1 MSNPSDPILRVLRL
15 LTVLVA
21 VMVLL
26 AMYVVLCEPHLD
38 FLFASNSGAQTC
50 DPALPD
56 ETQCEPGEWC
66 MHEVCTPRED
76 MCVAQRGEQC
86 QDCECV
92 VGLKCGPDLRCHPE
106 DEASSAPTCDDPAV
120 RAAIARL
127 TTACRARKRSV
138 EEQAE
143 AGCSP
148 DEWRKLL
155 AENAEVGD
163 LLAAFPDRFAV
174 YFPVNEPR
182 RGKRWPGAAQ
192 SDIIRQ
198 FAAHS
203 ESLRGASTI
212 FIIGRATPDG
222 RPEEDTQLAVR
233 RLNAVEKMLDHVLY
247 GNKKPSERTGG
258 PMVASWGAR
267 GDRSIPL
274 DKFIHHF
281 AGTHAPIAVS
291 AAESQRLASAM
302 ANAGELSQPQRDAL
316 QRSLNRVALV
326 IPIHCPLVEVRG

>member
-1 MSNPSDPILRVLRL
+1 
-15 LTVLVA
+15 VLVA

-26 AMYVVLCEPHLD
+26 AVYVVLCEPHLD
-38 FLFASNSGAQTC
+38 LKFGSDTEAQTC

-56 ETQCEPGEWC
+56 ETQCKPDEWC
-66 MHEVCTPRED
+66 MHEVCTPRDAVCE
-76 MCVAQRGEQC
+76 AQRGEQC
-86 QDCECV
+86 QDCDCV
-92 VGLKCGPDLRCHPE
+92 VGLQCGADLRCHPQH
-106 DEASSAPTCDDPAV
+106 EAPSAPTCDDPAV
-120 RAAIARL
+120 RAAIQRL

-143 AGCSP
+143 GGCSA

-155 AENAEVGD
+155 AENTEIGD
-163 LLAAFPDRFAV
+163 LLAAFPDRFAL

-192 SDIIRQ
+192 PDIIRQ

-203 ESLRGASTI
+203 ESLRGASAI

-222 RPEEDTQLAVR
+222 RPDEDTQLAVR
-233 RLNAVEKMLDHVLY
+233 RLNAVERMLDRVLH
-247 GNKKPSERTGG
+247 GNKKPSQRTGG
-258 PMVASWGAR
+258 PMLASWGAR

-291 AAESQRLASAM
+291 TAESQRLADAM
-302 ANAGELSQPQRDAL
+302 ANASELSQSQRDAL
-316 QRSLNRVALV
+316 ERSLNRVALV
-326 IPIHCPLVEVRG
+326 IPIHCPLVEARG